1 MKVIFEPTFKIM
13 SKKILTIIGTRPNY
27 IKVTQL
33 QKAFDAYGNYFD
45 HKILHTGQH
54 FDKNM
59 KQIFI
64 DQLGLT
70 NIEFFLEV
78 EHGTPGAQI
87 GQIIYKTDAVLKE
100 WKPDLV
106 IVVGDVNSTLAGA
119 IAANKS
125 NIKLAHLEAGLRSFD
140 RTMPEE
146 YNRLATDQLADIL
159 FVTEQSGIDHLLNEG
174 RKKEEIHFVG
184 NTMIDTLV
192 AFDSQFDEYDVLEK
206 LGVEK
211 GKYILMTL
219 HRPSNVD
226 TLDSLSKLT
235 ALVNNISKINSI
247 VFPIHPRTTNNLKKF
262 GLYEK
267 LSENEKII
275 LTEPLDYFRFQKLVK
290 HCKLVVTDSG
300 GIQEETTYR
309 QIPCLTLRENT
320 ERPITVTLGTNELIP
335 FDNELIESKIHAI
348 ENGTYKKGVIP
359 PLWDG
364 KSSVRIAEV
373 LKRIL

>member
-1 MKVIFEPTFKIM
+1 M

-33 QKAFDAYGNYFD
+33 QKAFDAYGDYFN

-87 GQIIYKTDAVLKE
+87 GQIIYKTDAVLQE

-159 FVTEQSGIDHLLNEG
+159 FVTEQSGFDHLLNEG
-174 RKKEEIHFVG
+174 RKKEEIFFVG

-192 AFDSQFDEYDVLEK
+192 SFDSQFDEYDVLEK

-226 TLDSLSKLT
+226 TQESLMKLT
-235 ALVNNISKINSI
+235 QLVNNISKINSI
-247 VFPIHPRTTNNLKKF
+247 VFPIHPRTTNNMKKF

-267 LSENEKII
+267 LSENKKII

-320 ERPITVTLGTNELIP
+320 ERPVTVTLGTNELIP
-335 FDNELIESKIHAI
+335 FDNQLIESKIHSI
-348 ENGTYKKGVIP
+348 ENGTYKKGTIP

-364 KSSVRIAEV
+364 KSSERIAEI
-373 LKRIL
+373 LKRKL